1 MVPRPAVMPSGIQP
15 EGRSILDGNGDAAAA
30 GAANAPRAI
39 ATANRIVRGRRV
51 ISNLPWRWGRRR
63 GGVATD
69 LVTARCV
76 RLSKPYGGSPNP
88 VSGKRDQGLDKP
100 VSRCTLPTGYITK

>member
-15 EGRSILDGNGDAAAA
+15 GGRSILDGNGDAAAV
-30 GAANAPRAI
+30 GAAKVPRAI

-63 GGVATD
+63 GGVATG

-76 RLSKPYGGSPNP
+76 RLTKPYGGSPNP
-88 VSGKRDQGLDKP
+88 VSRENFTGLT
-100 VSRCTLPTGYITK
+100 SQLPGVHYQ

>member
-1 MVPRPAVMPSGIQP
+1 MPSGIQP

-51 ISNLPWRWGRRR
+51 ISNLPWRWLGDDGVESPPVWSRR
-63 GGVATD
+63 GMCA
-69 LVTARCV
+69 
-76 RLSKPYGGSPNP
+76 
-88 VSGKRDQGLDKP
+88 
-100 VSRCTLPTGYITK
+100 